1 MSSFSLKFWGTRGSI
16 PCPGPGTTKYGGN
29 TTCFEI
35 VCDDKRVIID
45 AGTGIRLLGKKIM
58 IEEENL
64 LDADLFFTHTHMDHS
79 PGAKPL
85 AERLSI
91 PCYGKLVEN
100 DFSIQD
106 ESFKPD
112 FILSEDEHIE
122 TEEYTIKPIHTPGH
136 ASNHYCF
143 LIDEIKCLLSGDHI
157 MDGSTVVI
165 APKDGNMNE
174 YISSLKKLNDFSFD
188 SIAPGHGNYIDNPYE
203 IIEWTIQHR
212 LDREEKVFKKL
223 SKLGATGINRLLIS
237 VYNDVNP
244 KLLPIAKWSLE
255 AHLIKLIEDERVVLE
270 KGKYRSL
277 ED

>member
-1 MSSFSLKFWGTRGSI
+1 
-16 PCPGPGTTKYGGN
+16 
-29 TTCFEI
+29 
-35 VCDDKRVIID
+35 
-45 AGTGIRLLGKKIM
+45 
-58 IEEENL
+58 
-64 LDADLFFTHTHMDHS
+64 MDHS

-255 AHLIKLIEDERVVLE
+255 AHLIKLIEDKRVVLE

>member
-1 MSSFSLKFWGTRGSI
+1 MERDNLLKKITSPNGGIFTGAGTNSYLIGKKDI
-16 PCPGPGTTKYGGN
+16 TLVDPGPNIPKHL
-29 TTCFEI
+29 
-35 VCDDKRVIID
+35 DKLVE
-45 AGTGIRLLGKKIM
+45 K
-58 IEEENL
+58 
-64 LDADLFFTHTHMDHS
+64 ADNNIKRILVTHTHMDHS

-157 MDGSTVVI
+157 MDGSTV
-165 APKDGNMNE
+165 
-174 YISSLKKLNDFSFD
+174 
-188 SIAPGHGNYIDNPYE
+188 APGHGNYIDNPYE